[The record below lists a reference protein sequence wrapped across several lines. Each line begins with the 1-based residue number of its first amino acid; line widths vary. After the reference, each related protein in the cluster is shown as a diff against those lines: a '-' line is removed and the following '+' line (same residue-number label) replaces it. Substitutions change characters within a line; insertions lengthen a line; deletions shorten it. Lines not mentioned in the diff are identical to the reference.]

1 MKLEVEVLVKF
12 SMTFIYCCDIY
23 FQIMRDG
30 MEVSDKGYNW
40 SDKLL
45 KLSGQLYAIDEQRG
59 RSAGT
64 I

>member
-1 MKLEVEVLVKF
+1 
-12 SMTFIYCCDIY
+12 
-23 FQIMRDG
+23 MRDG